1 MITIAD
7 LLLALTFV
15 AQKKYQT
22 MAGASAKAVLKYH
35 ALLGAVSTIVYLV
48 INKFSI
54 QVSFISVGMAV
65 LLASFV
71 LLYTVLGFKI
81 IAKENV
87 SLYTLFLMSGGM
99 TVPYIW
105 GVAFLGDELT
115 TLRTIGLL
123 AILAAIL
130 LSNSGVKKP
139 DKKTLL
145 LCITVFFLNGFFSVT
160 AKMHQIHPVSEYVT
174 SSDFALLTVFVRTL
188 LCVGVLL
195 FMKNEPK
202 LEDAP
207 KIPYV
212 KILPIIVIAALADSV
227 SFVLQ
232 LVGATQLPAT
242 VLYPFITGGC
252 IIVTSLAGVL
262 VFRDK
267 LSVRQWMSVAVC
279 FIGTLLFL

>member
-1 MITIAD
+1 
-7 LLLALTFV
+7 
-15 AQKKYQT
+15 
-22 MAGASAKAVLKYH
+22 
-35 ALLGAVSTIVYLV
+35 
-48 INKFSI
+48 
-54 QVSFISVGMAV
+54 
-65 LLASFV
+65 
-71 LLYTVLGFKI
+71 
-81 IAKENV
+81 
-87 SLYTLFLMSGGM
+87 
-99 TVPYIW
+99 
-105 GVAFLGDELT
+105 
-115 TLRTIGLL
+115 
-123 AILAAIL
+123 
-130 LSNSGVKKP
+130 
-139 DKKTLL
+139 
-145 LCITVFFLNGFFSVT
+145 
-160 AKMHQIHPVSEYVT
+160 MHQIHPVSEYVT

-195 FMKNEPK
+195 FMTNEPK

-267 LSVRQWMSVAVC
+267 LSVRQWLSVAIC